1 MGGLSHLLAQ
11 VVQAENCAC
20 AWQLHVHINQ
30 ASPEKQNHVWAD
42 TLKEIYYEGR
52 APWMMVTEESHD
64 LPTAGWRP
72 KETGPMVLAHTPEN
86 QGSSWCKSQSE
97 SQCLRVSSMIQEG
110 RRRVD
115 VPAQAESKVALHPPF
130 WSIQALNR
138 WQEACLYW

>member
-11 VVQAENCAC
+11 VVQTENRTCTG
-20 AWQLHVHINQ
+20 QLHVCINQ

-52 APWMMVTEESHD
+52 GPWMMVTEESHD

-72 KETGPMVLAHTPEN
+72 QETGAVVSAHTPEN

-97 SQCLRVSSMIQEG
+97 PQCLRVSSMTREG
-110 RRRVD
+110 RKRVD
-115 VPAQAESKVALHPPF
+115 IPAQAESNFALHPSF
-130 WSIQALNR
+130 WSIQALNG
-138 WQEACLYW
+138 WQEACL

>member
-1 MGGLSHLLAQ
+1 MGGLSHLLDQ
-11 VVQAENCAC
+11 VVQTENRTCTG
-20 AWQLHVHINQ
+20 QLHVCINQ

-52 APWMMVTEESHD
+52 GPWMMVTEESHD

-72 KETGPMVLAHTPEN
+72 QETGAVVSAHTPEN

-97 SQCLRVSSMIQEG
+97 PQCLRVSSMTREG

-115 VPAQAESKVALHPPF
+115 IPAQAESKFALHPSF
-130 WSIQALNR
+130 WSIQALNG
-138 WQEACLYW
+138 WQEACL

>member
-1 MGGLSHLLAQ
+1 MGGLSHLLDQ
-11 VVQAENCAC
+11 VVQTENRTCTG
-20 AWQLHVHINQ
+20 QLHVCINQ

-52 APWMMVTEESHD
+52 GPWMMVTEESHD

-72 KETGPMVLAHTPEN
+72 KETSAVVSAHTPEN

-97 SQCLRVSSMIQEG
+97 PQCLRVSSMTREG

-115 VPAQAESKVALHPPF
+115 IPAQAESKFALHPSF
-130 WSIQALNR
+130 WSIQALNG
-138 WQEACLYW
+138 WQEACL